1 MIEKLFYAVSG
12 CEFMHEN
19 GTVFKPDV
27 IQVRS
32 EASNVKPILR
42 PMWTLTSSEM
52 KMIGVDVND
61 IRTNPRFSYTPEIV
75 KMLICFGIDCF
86 GVIESGDAIS
96 LSDARKEVGV

>member
-32 EASNVKPILR
+32 QASNVKPILR
-42 PMWTLTSSEM
+42 PLWTLTSSEM
-52 KMIGVDVND
+52 KTIGVDVNE
-61 IRTNPRFSYTPEIV
+61 IRTNPRFNYTPEIV
-75 KMLICFGIDCF
+75 KMLICLGVDCF
-86 GVIESGDAIS
+86 GLIESGEAIS
-96 LSDARKEVGV
+96 LTDARKEVGV